1 MKNLHIQTSTSQ
13 NILRIVLGILML
25 TAAVGH
31 FTWDRIT
38 FQAQVPNW
46 IPLDK
51 DVVVILSGIV
61 ELSLGL
67 AMLFWQRQKIW
78 VGITL
83 TTFYMLIFPGNIA
96 QYVNH
101 TNAFGLNTDTARFIR
116 LLFQPVLVL
125 WALWSTGAL
134 DYLRKKGTYLPES
147 FHELFAADSSGKM
160 ITFNEYKEKVVL
172 IVNTATKCGLAPQFD
187 GLEALHQKYKDHGLV
202 VLGFPCSQFANQ
214 ELHKNSEIENSCRIN
229 FGVTFKLF
237 SKIDVNGK
245 NTNLVYKF
253 LKSNLGG
260 FLTDDIKWNF
270 TKFIVDKNGI
280 PVKRFSPTT
289 KPEELEEIIIHLLN
303 S

>member
-101 TNAFGLNTDTARFIR
+101 TNVWIKYRYSKIHKTTVSTSFGVVGFMEHWSLR
-116 LLFQPVLVL
+116 LFK
-125 WALWSTGAL
+125 
-134 DYLRKKGTYLPES
+134 KKGTYLPES